1 MPSESRAH
9 VWSDSELL
17 RAAVQRILGSPIFQR
32 THRLSQLL
40 AYVLE
45 RTAERDFDSLKESVI
60 GERVFNRPA
69 AYNPAEDNIVR
80 SNIHQLRLKLAEYY
94 ATAGTADPWRV
105 SIPKGSYGLVLEKHV
120 RAIDSQVVGS
130 ALPSVPAPKPWP
142 LRQIAIS
149 CSIAVIAAAI
159 IFAVYLGGRQAKAA
173 KTNPPRSLLSLL
185 APDPGQELTVVVP
198 DANLQ
203 LYQR

>member
-1 MPSESRAH
+1 MSSEGRADGG
-9 VWSDSELL
+9 SDSERL
-17 RAAVQRILGSPIFQR
+17 RSAVQRILGSSIFQR

-94 ATAGTADPWRV
+94 ATAGAADPWRV
-105 SIPKGSYGLVLEKHV
+105 SIPKGSYGLVLEERPPV
-120 RAIDSQVVGS
+120 IEPRGAGS
-130 ALPSVPAPKPWP
+130 ASPSNAAAKAWP
-142 LRQIAIS
+142 LRQIVIS
-149 CSIAVIAAAI
+149 CSVAVIAAVVI
-159 IFAVYLGGRQAKAA
+159 SAV
-173 KTNPPRSLLSLL
+173 
-185 APDPGQELTVVVP
+185 
-198 DANLQ
+198 
-203 LYQR
+203 